1 MNVGY
6 STHGCWA
13 SLEKIKHLEVEDR
26 GNPWFED
33 DGLDLESLEGI
44 WVTLDPQ
51 KALWYLF
58 PAEDFGSE
66 EYREALKNAETHL
79 FQVDLTGAVEVLR
92 DGEGGFLYIR
102 RKEANQNGKE
112 VRRCGTNQPRKS

>member
-13 SLEKIKHLEVEDR
+13 SLEKIKELEVEDR

-33 DGLDLESLEGI
+33 DGLELEKWEGI
-44 WVTLDPQ
+44 WVTLEPP

-58 PAEDFGSE
+58 LAADFESE
-66 EYREALKNAETHL
+66 EYRKALENPEAHL
-79 FQVDLTGAVEVLR
+79 SQVDLSGAVEVLK
-92 DGEGGFLYIR
+92 DGDGGFLYIR
-102 RKEANQNGKE
+102 KRG
-112 VRRCGTNQPRKS
+112 

>member
-13 SLEKIKHLEVEDR
+13 SLEKIKELEVEDR

-58 PAEDFGSE
+58 PAADFESE
-66 EYREALKNAETHL
+66 EYRKALENPEAHL
-79 FQVDLTGAVEVLR
+79 FQVDLTGAIEVLK
-92 DGEGGFLYIR
+92 DGDGGFLYIR
-102 RKEANQNGKE
+102 KKGI
-112 VRRCGTNQPRKS
+112 

>member
-51 KALWYLF
+51 KALW
-58 PAEDFGSE
+58 
-66 EYREALKNAETHL
+66 YREALKNAETHL